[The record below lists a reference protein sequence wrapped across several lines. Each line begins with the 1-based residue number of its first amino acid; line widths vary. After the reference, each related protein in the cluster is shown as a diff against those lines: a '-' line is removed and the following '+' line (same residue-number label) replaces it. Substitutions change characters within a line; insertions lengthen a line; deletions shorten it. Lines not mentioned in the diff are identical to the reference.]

1 MSDRLD
7 LPQRYRKEVE
17 AILRDKMPDADVWAY
32 GSRVDGTSYDT
43 SDLDLVVRSPGLKP
57 ISAREMQALREA
69 FSDSNIP
76 LFVEAH
82 DWARLPDSFHREI
95 EKNYIPLIT
104 RG

>member
-1 MSDRLD
+1 
-7 LPQRYRKEVE
+7 
-17 AILRDKMPDADVWAY
+17 
-32 GSRVDGTSYDT
+32 
-43 SDLDLVVRSPGLKP
+43 
-57 ISAREMQALREA
+57 MQALREA

-76 LFVEAH
+76 VFVEAH

>member
-7 LPQRYRKEVE
+7 LPRRYREQVE
-17 AILRDKMPDADVWAY
+17 AILRDKVPDADVWAY

-57 ISAREMQALREA
+57 ISTREMQALREA
-69 FSDSNIP
+69 FSESNIP
-76 LFVEAH
+76 LFVETH

>member
-1 MSDRLD
+1 MSDGLD
-7 LPQRYRKEVE
+7 LPQRYREQVE
-17 AILRDKMPDADVWAY
+17 AILRDKVPDADVWAY
-32 GSRVDGTSYDT
+32 GSRVNGSSYDT

-69 FSDSNIP
+69 FSESNIP

-95 EKNYIPLIT
+95 ERNYVPLIT
-104 RG
+104 KG

>member
-1 MSDRLD
+1 MSDGLD
-7 LPQRYRKEVE
+7 LPQRYREQVE
-17 AILRDKMPDADVWAY
+17 AILRDKVPDADVWAY
-32 GSRVDGTSYDT
+32 GSRVNGSSYDT

-69 FSDSNIP
+69 FSESNIP

-95 EKNYIPLIT
+95 ERNYVPLIT

>member
-1 MSDRLD
+1 MSDRLH
-7 LPQRYRKEVE
+7 LPQRYREQVE
-17 AILRDKMPDADVWAY
+17 AILRDKMPNADVWAY

-57 ISAREMQALREA
+57 ISARDMQALREA

-76 LFVEAH
+76 LLVDTH

-104 RG
+104 KG